1 MVADAIKAQVD
12 KVAYGHSGFF
22 NSEPAEALAERLVAQ
37 APDGLSRALFVGSGS
52 EAVEAAIKLA
62 RQYFIEIGEPERHH
76 IIARRQSYHGNTLG
90 ALSVS
95 GNEPRRLPYSSYL
108 FDVEHIAPYYPL
120 RQQLPGE
127 SLTAYDQRAAGELE
141 EAVLRLGPGNVTAF
155 IAETVCGATLGAQPA
170 SAGYFRRIRKI
181 CDTYGILL
189 ILDEVM
195 CGMGRTGTMYACEA
209 DDVVPD
215 IVTCAKGLG
224 GGFQPIG
231 AVLAN
236 DKIVNALAMG
246 SGQLRHG
253 HTYMAH
259 PVACAAALA
268 VQEAIKAGDLL
279 SNVRLQGQRL
289 KEALATAFAARPALR
304 PHLGEV
310 RGRGLLVAVE
320 LVAEASTLSPFD
332 PALGVAVKIRRTA
345 QNMGLI
351 CYPSA
356 GTIDGRRGDH
366 VLLAPPYIATAAEI
380 ELAVELT
387 CRAVETVVSQ
397 VSSTT
402 ARQKRAKARP
412 T

>member
-1 MVADAIKAQVD
+1 
-12 KVAYGHSGFF
+12 
-22 NSEPAEALAERLVAQ
+22 
-37 APDGLSRALFVGSGS
+37 
-52 EAVEAAIKLA
+52 
-62 RQYFIEIGEPERHH
+62 
-76 IIARRQSYHGNTLG
+76 
-90 ALSVS
+90 
-95 GNEPRRLPYSSYL
+95 
-108 FDVEHIAPYYPL
+108 
-120 RQQLPGE
+120 
-127 SLTAYDQRAAGELE
+127 
-141 EAVLRLGPGNVTAF
+141 
-155 IAETVCGATLGAQPA
+155 
-170 SAGYFRRIRKI
+170 
-181 CDTYGILL
+181 
-189 ILDEVM
+189 
-195 CGMGRTGTMYACEA
+195 MYACEA